1 MPKSCVTSTISDK
14 GKDRGEVWK
23 KEVVNDVWHERIHE
37 NVIDYLILNLKE
49 KRREV
54 NREWSG
60 AR

>member
-1 MPKSCVTSTISDK
+1 VLHLRSPIK
-14 GKDRGEVWK
+14 GKIEVK
-23 KEVVNDVWHERIHE
+23 FGKRVVNDVWHERIHE